1 MKILSAVFFTFCGSV
16 TFKLKC
22 TCGRKKTFQSLGNIM
37 MRELLMASLL
47 LLTDCLH
54 VQQAK
59 ETTYGPYFFLVV
71 VKSKL
76 INGLLGESTLSL
88 PS

>member
-1 MKILSAVFFTFCGSV
+1 
-16 TFKLKC
+16 
-22 TCGRKKTFQSLGNIM
+22 M

-59 ETTYGPYFFLVV
+59 ETPYGPYFFLAV

-76 INGLLGESTLSL
+76 INGLLGESTLSV
-88 PS
+88 PSQEPLIQSLSESAEKAGKAAIRYQ